1 MGKLAVQ
8 KYFSFMILIITALM
22 MIFTF
27 VGLFGGNVNPA
38 GNTARSLLVYALP
51 VLIIGNAVLLL
62 YWLIMRR
69 WHWALMPFIT
79 LLCCIP
85 YIGTLYQFGEPDDA
99 VEKQPGLKIATYNV
113 ALFGREASGFMAQDI
128 LSEMKKQKVDICCF
142 QEYSDHSGDKKNSD
156 SYKEYFP
163 YMVMGQHDMV
173 VYSRYPIVRSKNIPF
188 EMTNN
193 SAMWVEVKV
202 EDQVIRVYNAHLE
215 TTGINST
222 MHRAAKAQVNTGIE
236 TESNRLLRAL
246 YGNYTIGMMAR
257 AGQANVLAMDMRESE
272 VPVIVCGDFNDVPY
286 SYVYNTMLGDK
297 ADGFKECGS
306 GYMYTFRGGKKNVRI
321 DYIFHDKVFKG
332 MTYYKKE
339 LTYSDHYP
347 VFMKLDINKPNSE
360 E

>member
-215 TTGINST
+215 TTGINTT

-347 VFMKLDINKPNSE
+347 VFMKLDNSKPKTE